1 LSASKKLGD
10 LNASVVRGDVRALSP
25 VCSFKSNFISDIFKL
40 EIIISMNTFV
50 TLALAAVAAAH
61 SQMLVS
67 DVPLTK
73 NA

>member
-1 LSASKKLGD
+1 
-10 LNASVVRGDVRALSP
+10 
-25 VCSFKSNFISDIFKL
+25 
-40 EIIISMNTFV
+40 MNTFV
-50 TLALAAVAAAH
+50 TLALAAAAAAH